1 MLGPESAP
9 PVDASEAEQIG
20 ERLLRAGSLIVLA
33 AVAAQTLAH
42 IANSAFLGGDV
53 ASLDADLEH
62 NAPNWASS
70 AATFAAGLAALLHS
84 LAFGT
89 LRRSFAALGALLV
102 WFSLDDAI
110 AAHEKFGV
118 KVGEDVLGLS
128 EDWAVRVWIVFF
140 VPLLVLAAG
149 LLWQVAR
156 AIWPRA
162 RRMVLAGLGSLAAS
176 ILVEF
181 LDPLTS
187 ADDETGTHW
196 PDVLATGFEEG
207 LELAGWGLI
216 AVGLLA
222 ALTVALR
229 GAALERPR
237 AAAGAH

>member
-9 PVDASEAEQIG
+9 TAVATEAGHIG
-20 ERLLRAGSLIVLA
+20 ERLLRTGTVVVLA

-42 IANSAFLGGDV
+42 IANTAFLGGDV

-70 AATFAAGLAALLHS
+70 VATFAAGLAVVLHS
-84 LAFGT
+84 LAFEA
-89 LRRSFAALGALLV
+89 LRRSFAVLGALLV

-110 AAHEKFGV
+110 AAHERFGV

-140 VPLLVLAAG
+140 IPLLLLAAT
-149 LLWQVAR
+149 LLWQISK

-162 RRMVLAGLGSLAAS
+162 RRMVLAGLGALAAS
-176 ILVEF
+176 IFVEF

-187 ADDETGTHW
+187 ADDETETHW

-222 ALTVALR
+222 ALTVALL
-229 GAALERPR
+229 GAEAPERAHDR
-237 AAAGAH
+237 A

>member
-9 PVDASEAEQIG
+9 TAVATEAGKIG
-20 ERLLRAGSLIVLA
+20 ERLLRAGSVVVLA

-42 IANSAFLGGDV
+42 LANPAFLGGDV

-70 AATFAAGLAALLHS
+70 VATFAAGLAVVLHA
-84 LAFGT
+84 LAFET
-89 LRRSFAALGALLV
+89 LRRSFAVLGALLV

-110 AAHEKFGV
+110 AAHERFGV

-140 VPLLVLAAG
+140 IPLLVLAAV
-149 LLWQVAR
+149 LLWQVAKE
-156 AIWPRA
+156 IWPRA
-162 RRMVLAGLGSLAAS
+162 RRFVLAGLGLLAAS
-176 ILVEF
+176 IFVEF

-187 ADDETGTHW
+187 TDDETGTHW

-207 LELAGWGLI
+207 LELAGWGVI

-222 ALTVALR
+222 ALTVALL
-229 GAALERPR
+229 G
-237 AAAGAH
+237 AGAPERAHDRA